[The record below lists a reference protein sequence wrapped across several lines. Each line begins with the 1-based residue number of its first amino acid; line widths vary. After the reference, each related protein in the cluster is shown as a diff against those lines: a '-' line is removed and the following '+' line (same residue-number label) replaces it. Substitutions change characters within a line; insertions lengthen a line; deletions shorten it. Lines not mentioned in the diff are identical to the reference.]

1 MRQKRRKKLRSGIAV
16 FFVVFILFLQLAPI
30 VSLAQ
35 VQPWQGDE
43 WGDQIPPWKL
53 DEWKGQGTKT
63 IQQQGQL
70 DKWEMQQWYL
80 QAFPNSSTWE
90 AEKWASEQ
98 WEMQQWYLKM
108 NPSASKWEAQ
118 QWAFQQWQM
127 QVQTNQGS
135 WKGEGTTGDGHSGDG
150 HQGEGTT
157 GNSHDGD
164 GHQGDGT
171 TGNSH
176 DGDGHQGD
184 GTTGDS
190 HSGDGTKGEG
200 TEGGSKSFSYDPGA
214 DGFTSYDGIKYAVN
228 DVLVKQVALGT
239 DVVKGEYFQIL
250 NGEGVNGLNA
260 LKGSGSWKEFLISSV
275 KVSSSNNPYAKEAAD
290 FLEAGYKTYD
300 AYSNYQDFKFLSGAA
315 PLEQT
320 RIRDFMRMA
329 PTDGAFY
336 QGARRVLPKI
346 GVGMGAVGLGFSTYE
361 TVKNV
366 GAAINADNGYDRAE
380 SIGKTISSVGEMVA
394 SAGTMGMMT
403 PAGAGLMAVGAG
415 LFVAGYAVQGVTKL
429 IKNREKIKEKAS
441 ALWNGAKSLFGFG
454 K

>member
-1 MRQKRRKKLRSGIAV
+1 MQRMKRRRIRSRAAL
-16 FFVVFILFLQLAPI
+16 FFVMFILFLQFAPI
-30 VSLAQ
+30 LAFAQ

-53 DEWKGQGTKT
+53 DEWKGEGTKA
-63 IQQQGQL
+63 IKQQEQL
-70 DKWEMQQWYL
+70 EKWQMQQWYL
-80 QAFPNSSTWE
+80 QTMSNASTWE

-98 WEMQQWYLKM
+98 WEMQQWYLQV
-108 NPSASKWEAQ
+108 NPNASTWEAK
-118 QWAFQQWQM
+118 QWAFQQWQLNQWQM
-127 QVQTNQGS
+127 QGQTDQGS
-135 WKGEGTTGDGHSGDG
+135 WKGDGTTGDGHSGDA
-150 HQGEGTT
+150 
-157 GNSHDGD
+157 
-164 GHQGDGT
+164 HQGDGT

-176 DGDGHQGD
+176 EGDGHQGD

-190 HSGDGTKGEG
+190 HSGEGTKGEG
-200 TEGGSKSFSYDPGA
+200 TEDTSKSFSYDPDA
-214 DGFTSYDGIKYAVN
+214 DGFTTYDGIKYAVN
-228 DVLVKQVALGT
+228 DALLKQVALGT
-239 DVVKGEYFQIL
+239 DMVKGEYYQVI
-250 NGEGVNGLNA
+250 NGESINGTNA
-260 LKGSGSWKEFLISSV
+260 FKGSGSWKEFLISSV
-275 KVSSSNNPYAKEAAD
+275 KVASSNNPYAKEAAD

-300 AYSNYQDFKFLSGAA
+300 AYSNFQDFKFLSNTAV
-315 PLEQT
+315 LEQT
-320 RIRDFMRMA
+320 RIRELMRMA

-441 ALWNGAKSLFGFG
+441 ALWNGAKGLFGFG

>member
-1 MRQKRRKKLRSGIAV
+1 MQRMKRRRIRSRAAL
-16 FFVVFILFLQLAPI
+16 FFVMFILFLQFAPI
-30 VSLAQ
+30 LAFAQ

-43 WGDQIPPWKL
+43 WRDQIPPWKL
-53 DEWKGQGTKT
+53 DEWKGEGTKA
-63 IQQQGQL
+63 IEQQEQL
-70 DKWEMQQWYL
+70 EKWQMQQWYL
-80 QAFPNSSTWE
+80 QTVPNASTWE

-98 WEMQQWYLKM
+98 WEMQQWYLKA
-108 NPSASKWEAQ
+108 NPSASTWEAR
-118 QWAFQQWQM
+118 QWAFQQWQLNQWKM
-127 QVQTNQGS
+127 QGQTDQGS
-135 WKGEGTTGDGHSGDG
+135 WEGDGTTGDTHS
-150 HQGEGTT
+150 
-157 GNSHDGD
+157 GD

-184 GTTGDS
+184 GTTENS
-190 HSGDGTKGEG
+190 HSGEGTKGEG
-200 TEGGSKSFSYDPGA
+200 TEEASKSFSYNPDA

-228 DVLVKQVALGT
+228 DALLKQVALGT
-239 DVVKGEYFQIL
+239 DVVKGEYYQVI
-250 NGEGVNGLNA
+250 NGESINGTSA
-260 LKGSGSWKEFLISSV
+260 LKGSGSWKEFLISTV

-300 AYSNYQDFKFLSGAA
+300 AYSNFQDFKFLSNTAA
-315 PLEQT
+315 LEQT
-320 RIRDFMRMA
+320 RIREFMRMA

-346 GVGMGAVGLGFSTYE
+346 GVGMGAIGLGFSTYE

-441 ALWNGAKSLFGFG
+441 ALWNGAKGLFGFG

>member
-1 MRQKRRKKLRSGIAV
+1 MQRMKRRRIRSRAAL
-16 FFVVFILFLQLAPI
+16 FFVMFILFLQFAPI
-30 VSLAQ
+30 LAFAQ

-43 WGDQIPPWKL
+43 WGDQISPWKL
-53 DEWKGQGTKT
+53 DEWKGEGTKA
-63 IQQQGQL
+63 IEQQEQL
-70 DKWEMQQWYL
+70 DKWQMQQWYL
-80 QAFPNSSTWE
+80 QTMPNASTWE

-98 WEMQQWYLKM
+98 WQMQQWYLKV
-108 NPSASKWEAQ
+108 NPNASTWEAK
-118 QWAFQQWQM
+118 QWAFQQWQLNQWQM
-127 QVQTNQGS
+127 QGQTDQGS
-135 WKGEGTTGDGHSGDG
+135 WEGEGTAGDSHRGDA

-157 GNSHDGD
+157 GEGHSGD
-164 GHQGDGT
+164 THQGDETAGE
-171 TGNSH
+171 
-176 DGDGHQGD
+176 GH
-184 GTTGDS
+184 S
-190 HSGDGTKGEG
+190 GEG
-200 TEGGSKSFSYDPGA
+200 TEGTSKSFSYDPDA

-228 DVLVKQVALGT
+228 DALLKQVALGT
-239 DVVKGEYFQIL
+239 DMVKGEYYQVI
-250 NGEGVNGLNA
+250 NGESINGTNA
-260 LKGSGSWKEFLISSV
+260 FKGSGSWKEFLISSV
-275 KVSSSNNPYAKEAAD
+275 KVASSNNPYAKEAAD
-290 FLEAGYKTYD
+290 FVEAGYKTYD
-300 AYSNYQDFKFLSGAA
+300 AYSNFQDFKFLSNTAA
-315 PLEQT
+315 LEQT
-320 RIRDFMRMA
+320 RIREFMRMA

-441 ALWNGAKSLFGFG
+441 ALWNGAKGLFGFG